1 MTDIVDFSAIL
12 TARDRPDP
20 DLVCHDAFGRE
31 MRTYVLEYEWTDGG
45 GVCRSSPIRWRTRRT
60 ASQPCA
66 AASSFA
72 ENCIECCRADPAALA
87 CRNVSPLRVFG
98 SF

>member
-31 MRTYVLEYEWTDGG
+31 MRTYVLEYEMDG
-45 GVCRSSPIRWRTRRT
+45 RRWGLSVV
-60 ASQPCA
+60 AYSMED
-66 AASSFA
+66 A
-72 ENCIECCRADPAALA
+72 ENRVAAMRGSLVV
-87 CRNVSPLRVFG
+87 CGELYRVLPG
-98 SF
+98 

>member
-31 MRTYVLEYEWTDGG
+31 MRTYVLEYKMNG
-45 GVCRSSPIRWRTRRT
+45 RRWGLSVVAYSMEDAESRV
-60 ASQPCA
+60 A
-66 AASSFA
+66 AM
-72 ENCIECCRADPAALA
+72 
-87 CRNVSPLRVFG
+87 RNSLVLCGELYRVLPG
-98 SF
+98 